1 MTHSHGR
8 QKKSAC
14 IWSVISQ
21 CYFTIVTLLF
31 LFPAVQNGLQ
41 LLDNCLPAVNQS
53 ICGTVGILRRETI
66 TFGKRTCT
74 RTCFLTNVLCRTWS
88 EYRAGPVWQVGHV
101 ERGKSF
107 MSWASWLDASI
118 NCWWGFFFAALPFP
132 FLGFWLT
139 HVHGVIFVSQCLPEP
154 MMCHLHN
161 FKYNL
166 SNNQYA
172 FARLAL
178 SFGYKLPKMCL
189 NAVNLTKARVYFWG
203 AWVDCSHMQLLMR
216 FNITV
221 VYVLVVT
228 SNLRFD

>member
-1 MTHSHGR
+1 MI
-8 QKKSAC
+8 QKASD
-14 IWSVISQ
+14 I
-21 CYFTIVTLLF
+21 LML
-31 LFPAVQNGLQ
+31 
-41 LLDNCLPAVNQS
+41 CLPPCDAFPRETKEICLYLKCDITVLLHHSNTVNQS

-118 NCWWGFFFAALPFP
+118 NCWWGFFFVALPFP

-166 SNNQYA
+166 SKHQYA

-203 AWVDCSHMQLLMR
+203 ALVDCSHMQLLMR